1 MKMKK
6 IIFVLII
13 IAQTA
18 FTQKLEIPNFSV
30 NTLENG
36 LKIVLVENKKLPLI
50 QVRLMLKG
58 GVRLDPDGSDGL
70 TSITSELLKKG
81 TESRKAERIAEE
93 IEFLGSSINVSTSY
107 DYVSLSSEFLKINFD
122 AGLNIFADVVMNPVF
137 SSSEVDKEIKKRLAE
152 IDAALED
159 PNAIISAAF
168 SREMYDGHPYGKVLK
183 GRKRSLLNID
193 QNGVKWHYK
202 KYFAPNNSLIV
213 VFGDFNK
220 SEMLETLKAAFKN
233 WKKGDELKFESKE
246 QKYFSGR
253 QLVIIDKPDV
263 TQTQIRFGNKGM
275 KVNEKDYY
283 AVQVAN
289 TVFGSGFTSRLV
301 EEIRVKRSLSYGAS
315 SSFAGYQ
322 DGGAYLISTFTKN
335 STVKEVFDVLFNE
348 LKKYRNK
355 GPTDKEILKAKNY
368 LIGDFARDLQSPEML
383 TMYIADMV
391 FYNRGENYL
400 AEWVNNIRKA
410 SRGEIEKA
418 IQKYFLMDD
427 LLMMIVTNS
436 SEVKP
441 QVESFGKVKELNY
454 LSIME

>member
-1 MKMKK
+1 MKK
-6 IIFVLII
+6 IILILII
-13 IAQTA
+13 IAQAA
-18 FTQKLEIPNFSV
+18 FTQKLDIPDFSV

-36 LKIVLVENKKLPLI
+36 LKIVLVENNKLPLI
-50 QVRLMLKG
+50 QVRLLLKG
-58 GVRLDPDGSDGL
+58 GVRLDPDDSDGL

-81 TESRKAERIAEE
+81 TELRKAERIAEE

-107 DYVSLSSEFLKINFD
+107 DYVSLSSEFLKINFND
-122 AGLNIFADVVMNPVF
+122 GLKVFSDIVMNPIF
-137 SSSEVDKEIKKRLAE
+137 PSSEVSKEIKKRLAE
-152 IDAALED
+152 IDAALDD
-159 PNAIISAAF
+159 PNTIISTAF
-168 SREMYDGHPYGKVLK
+168 SLEIFEGHMYGKVLK
-183 GRKRSLLNID
+183 GRKKSLLNID
-193 QNGVKWHYK
+193 QNAVKWHYK
-202 KYFAPNNSLIV
+202 KYFAPNNSLLV

-220 SEMLETLKAAFKN
+220 TEMFEMLKNAFAQ
-233 WKKGDELKFESKE
+233 WKKGEELKFESKE
-246 QKYFSGR
+246 QEFFSGK

-275 KVNEKDYY
+275 KVNDRDYY

-315 SSFAGYQ
+315 SSFASYQ
-322 DGGAYLISTFTKN
+322 DGGTYLISTFTKN

-348 LKKYRNK
+348 LKKYRDK
-355 GPTDKEILKAKNY
+355 GPSEKEILKAKNY

-383 TMYIADMV
+383 TRYIADMV

-410 SRGEIEKA
+410 SRIDIEKA

-441 QVESFGKVKELNY
+441 QVKTFGKVKEINY
-454 LSIME
+454 LSVLE

>member
-1 MKMKK
+1 MKK
-6 IIFVLII
+6 IILALF
-13 IAQTA
+13 A
-18 FTQKLEIPNFSV
+18 FTQILSAQKIEVPVFTV
-30 NTLENG
+30 NTFENG
-36 LKIVLVENKKLPLI
+36 LTVVLVENKKLPLI
-50 QVRLMLKG
+50 QMRLMLKG

-70 TSITSELLKKG
+70 TSITAELLKKG
-81 TESRKAERIAEE
+81 TITRKAERIAEE

-107 DYVSLSSEFLKINFD
+107 DYVSLSSEFLKINFSD
-122 AGLNIFADVVMNPVF
+122 GLKIFSDVVMNPTF
-137 SSSEVDKEIKKRLAE
+137 PSSEVDKEIKKRFAE
-152 IDAALED
+152 IDAALEE

-168 SREMYDGHPYGKVLK
+168 PQEIFEGHPYGKVLK

-193 QNGVKWHYK
+193 QNTIKWHYK
-202 KYFAPNNSLIV
+202 KYFAPNNSLLV
-213 VFGDFNK
+213 LFGDFDK
-220 SEMLETLKAAFKN
+220 AEILEILKNAFAD
-233 WKKGDELKFESKE
+233 WKKGEELKFESKE

-253 QLVIIDKPDV
+253 ALVIIDKPDV

-275 KVNEKDYY
+275 KVNDKDHY

-315 SSFAGYQ
+315 SSFAAYQ
-322 DGGAYLISTFTKN
+322 DGGTYLISTFTKN
-335 STVKEVFDVLFNE
+335 STVKEVFDVLFTE
-348 LKKYRNK
+348 LKKYREK

-391 FYNRGENYL
+391 FYKRGDSYL
-400 AEWVNNIRKA
+400 ADWVNNIRNVTR
-410 SRGEIEKA
+410 SEIENV

-441 QVESFGKVKELNY
+441 QVESFGKIREVNH
-454 LSIME
+454 LSILE